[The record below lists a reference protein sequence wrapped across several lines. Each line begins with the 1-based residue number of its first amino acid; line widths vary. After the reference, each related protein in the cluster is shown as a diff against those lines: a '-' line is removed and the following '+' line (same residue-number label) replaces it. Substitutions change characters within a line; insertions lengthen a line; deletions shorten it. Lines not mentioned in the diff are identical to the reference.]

1 MAYLEYN
8 SKNQLLFAG
17 KEVSSFCS
25 SEVPRYLYSRKIL
38 REKAQLYR
46 QQVEEALGAKADLHF
61 ALKSNSNTELLKEL
75 LAMGYGVDVVSGGEL
90 KKALDVG
97 FRGAQVVFSG
107 AGKTRQEILFGLQN
121 EVGQF
126 NVESPSEMRRI
137 ADLSQG
143 KAQPTRVALRLNPQ
157 VNAQTH
163 PYISTGFREHKFGID
178 ESLISECLQI
188 LRQSPHLKLEA
199 LSCHIGSQ
207 LTDFSAFREACTK
220 MKLKTLELQQAGFP
234 IQSLDLGGG
243 VGIHYQD
250 DETTDLDI
258 LKNYALVLK
267 EEMRSFPVQLA
278 FEPGRVI
285 SARSGLLTAQIQYI
299 KRTPYKT
306 FVILNS
312 GMNHLI
318 RPALYQAYHRIFAV
332 LRRSEDS
339 KEKVDIVGPVCES
352 SDFFAKDRQMPM
364 LQEGDFLAISE
375 AGAYGMSMMSL
386 YNDFAA
392 PEEIWVD

>member
-1 MAYLEYN
+1 VAYLEYN
-8 SKNQLLFAG
+8 SKNELLFSG
-17 KEVSSFCS
+17 QKISDFCS

-38 REKAQLYR
+38 KEKATLYKNAI
-46 QQVEEALGAKADLHF
+46 EEALGAKADLHF
-61 ALKSNSNTELLKEL
+61 ALKSNSNAELLKEL
-75 LAMGYGVDVVSGGEL
+75 LALGFGVDVVSGGEL
-90 KKALDVG
+90 KKALQVG
-97 FRGAQVVFSG
+97 FQGSQVVFSG
-107 AGKTRQEILFGLQN
+107 AGKTKQEMIYALASG
-121 EVGQF
+121 VGQF
-126 NVESPSEMRRI
+126 NVESPSELRRL

-143 KAQPTRVALRLNPQ
+143 KMKATRVALRLNPQ
-157 VNAQTH
+157 VNAVTH

-188 LRQSPHLKLEA
+188 LRQSPQLKLEA

-243 VGIHYQD
+243 VGIHYQ
-250 DETTDLDI
+250 ENESADLEI
-258 LKNYALVLK
+258 LKNYAQVLK
-267 EEMRSFPVQLA
+267 EEMRSFPVKAA

-285 SARSGLLTAQIQYI
+285 SARAGILTAQIQYI
-299 KRTPYKT
+299 KKTPYKT

-318 RPALYQAYHRIFAV
+318 RPALYQAYHRIFPV
-332 LRRSEDS
+332 QRRSIDQT
-339 KEKVDIVGPVCES
+339 EKVDIVGPVCES
-352 SDFFAKDRQMPM
+352 SDFFAKDREMPL
-364 LQEGDFLAISE
+364 LQEGDFLAITE

-386 YNDFAA
+386 YNDFDA
-392 PEEIWVD
+392 PEEVWVD